1 MDNRIAPGAAFG
13 HLPPG
18 GNAGRPA
25 EPDPRRSLGARG
37 AELSVELCVERSAEL
52 GADRT
57 AAGFVLNGRFLTR
70 QATGVDR
77 FATELLRAV
86 HAAGM
91 QAPTALIPH
100 GPHGPHGAAATASSR
115 TTAAMA
121 TGPWAPR
128 AVGRR
133 SGHAWE
139 QIDLPRAAGE
149 QALVNLCNAAPAL
162 RARQMVVIHDA
173 ASAANPGNYTFAF
186 RSWYR
191 VLLSALMRRSRVVA
205 TVSCFSADELQRH
218 FGPRSAR
225 QGGLEIIGEGG
236 EHILREPADLGIV
249 QRLGLEGR
257 RYVLAVGS
265 RSPNK
270 NFEGVLK
277 ALALLPHPDLL
288 LVATGGQASA
298 IFGKTGT
305 LADPRLVSAG
315 YVSDAELR
323 ALYENAACFAFPSFY
338 EGFGLPPLEAMC
350 CGCPVVVSRRASLP
364 EVCGD
369 AALYCEPDDPATL
382 AAALARILDSRS
394 LRDELADAGR
404 ERAAA
409 WTWAAAG
416 RQFRQIVE
424 ARLA

>member
-1 MDNRIAPGAAFG
+1 MGPEVNQQ
-13 HLPPG
+13 
-18 GNAGRPA
+18 PA
-25 EPDPRRSLGARG
+25 SPAI
-37 AELSVELCVERSAEL
+37 
-52 GADRT
+52 
-57 AAGFVLNGRFLTR
+57 VLNGRFLTR

-91 QAPTALIPH
+91 PAPVALVPASD
-100 GPHGPHGAAATASSR
+100 GAVPP
-115 TTAAMA
+115 TAAMITA
-121 TGPWAPR
+121 GPWAPR
-128 AVGRR
+128 EVGRR
-133 SGHAWE
+133 RGHAWE

-149 QALVNLCNAAPAL
+149 QPLINLCNTAPAL
-162 RARQMVVIHDA
+162 RTQQMVVIHDA

-191 VLLSALMRRSRVVA
+191 LLLGTLMRRSRVVA
-205 TVSCFSADELQRH
+205 TVSKFSADELQRH
-218 FGPRSAR
+218 FGPRRPR

-236 EHILREPADLGIV
+236 EHILREPADTGIV
-249 QRLGLEGR
+249 ERLGLAGR

-270 NFEGVLK
+270 NFAGVLE
-277 ALALLPHPDLL
+277 ALQRLPHADLL
-288 LVATGGQASA
+288 LVATGPTNISAGA
-298 IFGKTGT
+298 IFGKTQA
-305 LADPRLVSAG
+305 LADPRVVSAG

-369 AALYCEPDDPATL
+369 AALYCEPDEPATL
-382 AAALARILDSRS
+382 ARALARVLDSRG
-394 LRDELADAGR
+394 LREDLAAAGR
-404 ERAAA
+404 TRAAA

-416 RQFRQIVE
+416 RQFGQIVQ

>member
-1 MDNRIAPGAAFG
+1 V
-13 HLPPG
+13 
-18 GNAGRPA
+18 
-25 EPDPRRSLGARG
+25 S
-37 AELSVELCVERSAEL
+37 
-52 GADRT
+52 
-57 AAGFVLNGRFLTR
+57 AAGGVASGLVLNGRFLTR

-77 FATELLRAV
+77 FAIELMRAV

-91 QAPTALIPH
+91 PAPMALLP
-100 GPHGPHGAAATASSR
+100 GGGGAAPG
-115 TTAAMA
+115 AA
-121 TGPWAPR
+121 GPWTTR
-128 AVGRR
+128 EVGRR
-133 SGHAWE
+133 RGHAWE

-149 QALVNLCNAAPAL
+149 QPLINLCNTAPAL

-205 TVSCFSADELQRH
+205 TVSRFSADELQRH

-225 QGGLEIIGEGG
+225 QGGLEILGEGG
-236 EHILREPADLGIV
+236 EHILREPADTGIV
-249 QRLGLEGR
+249 RRLGLEGR

-265 RSPNK
+265 RSANK
-270 NFEGVLK
+270 NFAGVLK
-277 ALALLPHPDLL
+277 ALQLLPHPDLL
-288 LVATGGQASA
+288 LVATGGQAGA
-298 IFGKTGT
+298 IFGKTEA
-305 LADPRLVSAG
+305 LADPRVVSAG

-323 ALYENAACFAFPSFY
+323 ALYENATCFAFPSYY

-394 LRDELADAGR
+394 LRDELAAAGR
-404 ERAAA
+404 ARAAA